1 MKKIYKGAVAALIVA
16 GVAFA
21 GVKFASM
28 LGKHETGKKYSIVS
42 TSFPGYDFARAVAGD
57 NTEVSVKM
65 LLKPGAES
73 HSFEPTPQD
82 ILTIKNSNLF
92 LYVGG
97 DSDEWVKKV
106 ISEID
111 PKKTK
116 VMKLVDLVK
125 TKNEEVI
132 EGMQEDE
139 HDHKDDDDHD
149 HDHDHNHD
157 HDHDHDHK
165 HDHKHDHDHEH
176 DHKHD
181 HDHKEE
187 EPEVDEHVWTSLKNA
202 KEISE
207 KILKATLEFDK
218 AEEKKLSENAKN
230 YTDKIAAVD
239 HKIGEM
245 VKTAKRKEIIVGD
258 RFPLRYFV
266 DDYGIK
272 YYAAFPGCS
281 EQTEAN
287 VKTVSFLV
295 KKIKEDKIPAV
306 FKIELS
312 NGLIAETLAK
322 ETGAKI
328 LEIQSAHNISEKD
341 FESGVTYVDL
351 MERNFEVLKEAL
363 NS

>member
-1 MKKIYKGAVAALIVA
+1 MKKIGKVAVATLIVA
-16 GVAFA
+16 SMAFF
-21 GVKFASM
+21 GVKLASM
-28 LGKHETGKKYSIVS
+28 LGKQQAGKKYSIVS
-42 TSFPGYDFARAVAGD
+42 TSFPGYDFARAVAGE

-116 VMKLVDLVK
+116 VMKLIDLVK
-125 TKNEEVI
+125 TKNEEAV
-132 EGMQEDE
+132 EGMQEDD
-139 HDHKDDDDHD
+139 HDHDHDDDHD
-149 HDHDHNHD
+149 HDHDH
-157 HDHDHDHK
+157 
-165 HDHKHDHDHEH
+165 DHEH
-176 DHKHD
+176 EHEHSHRDEK
-181 HDHKEE
+181 
-187 EPEVDEHVWTSLKNA
+187 PEVDEHVWTSLKNA
-202 KEISE
+202 KEITE
-207 KILKATLEFDK
+207 KILKAASEFDK
-218 AEEKKLSENAKN
+218 AEEKKLSENAKK
-230 YTDKIAAVD
+230 YIDKINAVD
-239 HKIGEM
+239 QKIGEM

-341 FESGVTYVDL
+341 FQSGVTYVDL
-351 MERNFEVLKEAL
+351 MERNLEALKEAL

>member
-1 MKKIYKGAVAALIVA
+1 MKKIYKVAVAALVVA

-21 GVKFASM
+21 GVKFAGM

-42 TSFPGYDFARAVAGD
+42 TSFPGYDFARAVAGN

-73 HSFEPTPQD
+73 HTFEPTPQD

-125 TKNEEVI
+125 TKNEEVV

-139 HDHKDDDDHD
+139 DDHKDDHD
-149 HDHDHNHD
+149 HDHK

-165 HDHKHDHDHEH
+165 HDHDHN
-176 DHKHD
+176 
-181 HDHKEE
+181 EE

-202 KEISE
+202 KEITE
-207 KILKATLEFDK
+207 KILKAALEFDK
-218 AEEKKLSENAKN
+218 AEEKKLSENTKN

-239 HKIGEM
+239 QKIGEM

-351 MERNFEVLKEAL
+351 MERNLEALKEAL

>member
-1 MKKIYKGAVAALIVA
+1 M
-16 GVAFA
+16 
-21 GVKFASM
+21 
-28 LGKHETGKKYSIVS
+28 S
-42 TSFPGYDFARAVAGD
+42 TSFPGYDFARAVAGN

-73 HSFEPTPQD
+73 HTFEPTPQD

-116 VMKLVDLVK
+116 VMKLIDLVK
-125 TKNEEVI
+125 TKNEEAV
-132 EGMQEDE
+132 EGMQEDD
-139 HDHKDDDDHD
+139 HDHDHDDDHD
-149 HDHDHNHD
+149 HDHDH
-157 HDHDHDHK
+157 
-165 HDHKHDHDHEH
+165 DHEH
-176 DHKHD
+176 KHSHKD
-181 HDHKEE
+181 E
-187 EPEVDEHVWTSLKNA
+187 EPEIDEHVWTSLKNA
-202 KEISE
+202 KEITE
-207 KILKATLEFDK
+207 KILKAASEFDK
-218 AEEKKLSENAKN
+218 AEEKKLSENAQK
-230 YTDKIAAVD
+230 YIDKINAVD
-239 HKIGEM
+239 QKIGEM

-341 FESGVTYVDL
+341 FQSGVTYVDL
-351 MERNFEVLKEAL
+351 MERNLEALKEAL

>member
-125 TKNEEVI
+125 TKNEEVV

-139 HDHKDDDDHD
+139 HDHKDDA
-149 HDHDHNHD
+149 D

-165 HDHKHDHDHEH
+165 H

-202 KEISE
+202 KEITE

-218 AEEKKLSENAKN
+218 AEEKKLSENTKN

-239 HKIGEM
+239 QKIGEM

-341 FESGVTYVDL
+341 FEAGVTYVDL

>member
-1 MKKIYKGAVAALIVA
+1 
-16 GVAFA
+16 
-21 GVKFASM
+21 M
-28 LGKHETGKKYSIVS
+28 LGKQQAGKKYSIVS
-42 TSFPGYDFARAVAGD
+42 TSFPGYDFARAVAGE

-116 VMKLVDLVK
+116 VMKLIDLVK
-125 TKNEEVI
+125 TKNEEAV
-132 EGMQEDE
+132 EGMQEDD
-139 HDHKDDDDHD
+139 HDHDHDDDHD
-149 HDHDHNHD
+149 HDHDH
-157 HDHDHDHK
+157 
-165 HDHKHDHDHEH
+165 DHEH
-176 DHKHD
+176 EHKHS
-181 HDHKEE
+181 HKDE

-202 KEISE
+202 KEITE
-207 KILKATLEFDK
+207 KILKATSEFDK
-218 AEEKKLSENAKN
+218 AEEKKLSENAKK
-230 YTDKIAAVD
+230 YIDKINAVD
-239 HKIGEM
+239 QKIGEM

-351 MERNFEVLKEAL
+351 MERNFEALREAL
-363 NS
+363 NN

>member
-1 MKKIYKGAVAALIVA
+1 MKKIYKVAVAALAVA

-21 GVKFASM
+21 GVKFAGM

-42 TSFPGYDFARAVAGD
+42 TSFPGYDFARAVAGN

-73 HSFEPTPQD
+73 HTFEPTPQD

-125 TKNEEVI
+125 TKNEEVV

-139 HDHKDDDDHD
+139 DDHKD
-149 HDHDHNHD
+149 
-157 HDHDHDHK
+157 DHDHDHK
-165 HDHKHDHDHEH
+165 HDHDH
-176 DHKHD
+176 DHKHG

-202 KEISE
+202 KEITE
-207 KILKATLEFDK
+207 KILKAALEFDK
-218 AEEKKLSENAKN
+218 AEEKKLSENTKN

-239 HKIGEM
+239 QKIGEM

-351 MERNFEVLKEAL
+351 MERNLEALKEAL

>member
-57 NTEVSVKM
+57 NTEVSAKM

-125 TKNEEVI
+125 TKNEEVV

-139 HDHKDDDDHD
+139 DDHD
-149 HDHDHNHD
+149 
-157 HDHDHDHK
+157 
-165 HDHKHDHDHEH
+165 
-176 DHKHD
+176 HD

-202 KEISE
+202 KEITE

-230 YTDKIAAVD
+230 YTDKIATVD
-239 HKIGEM
+239 QKIGEM

-341 FESGVTYVDL
+341 FERGVTYVDL

>member
-1 MKKIYKGAVAALIVA
+1 MKKIYKVAVAALVVA

-21 GVKFASM
+21 GVKFAGM

-42 TSFPGYDFARAVAGD
+42 TSFPGYDFARAVAGN

-73 HSFEPTPQD
+73 HTFEPTPQD

-125 TKNEEVI
+125 TKNEEVV

-139 HDHKDDDDHD
+139 DDHKDD
-149 HDHDHNHD
+149 
-157 HDHDHDHK
+157 
-165 HDHKHDHDHEH
+165 
-176 DHKHD
+176 HD

-202 KEISE
+202 KEITE
-207 KILKATLEFDK
+207 KILKAALEFDK
-218 AEEKKLSENAKN
+218 AEEKKLSENTKN

-239 HKIGEM
+239 QKIGEM

-351 MERNFEVLKEAL
+351 MERNLEALKEAL

>member
-1 MKKIYKGAVAALIVA
+1 MKKIYKVAVAALVVA

-42 TSFPGYDFARAVAGD
+42 TSFPGYDFARAVAGN

-73 HSFEPTPQD
+73 HTFEPTPQD

-125 TKNEEVI
+125 TKNEEVV

-139 HDHKDDDDHD
+139 DDHKDDHD
-149 HDHDHNHD
+149 HDHKHD

-165 HDHKHDHDHEH
+165 H

-202 KEISE
+202 KEITE
-207 KILKATLEFDK
+207 KILKAALEFDK
-218 AEEKKLSENAKN
+218 AEEKKLSENTKN
-230 YTDKIAAVD
+230 YTDKITAVD
-239 HKIGEM
+239 QKIGEM

-341 FESGVTYVDL
+341 FESGVTYVNL
-351 MERNFEVLKEAL
+351 MERNLEALKEAL

>member
-1 MKKIYKGAVAALIVA
+1 MYKLIIQGEIMKKIYKVAVAALVVA

-21 GVKFASM
+21 GVKFAGM

-42 TSFPGYDFARAVAGD
+42 TSFPGYDFARAVAGN

-73 HSFEPTPQD
+73 HTFEPTPQD

-125 TKNEEVI
+125 TKNEEVV

-139 HDHKDDDDHD
+139 DDHKDDHD
-149 HDHDHNHD
+149 HDD
-157 HDHDHDHK
+157 K
-165 HDHKHDHDHEH
+165 HDHKHD
-176 DHKHD
+176 HD

-202 KEISE
+202 KEITE
-207 KILKATLEFDK
+207 KILKAALEFDK
-218 AEEKKLSENAKN
+218 AEEKKLSENTKN

-239 HKIGEM
+239 QKIGEM

-351 MERNFEVLKEAL
+351 MERNLEALKEAL

>member
-16 GVAFA
+16 GVAFV

-42 TSFPGYDFARAVAGD
+42 TSFPGYDFARAVASD

-125 TKNEEVI
+125 TKNEEVV

-149 HDHDHNHD
+149 HDHN
-157 HDHDHDHK
+157 
-165 HDHKHDHDHEH
+165 
-176 DHKHD
+176 HD

-202 KEISE
+202 KEITE

-230 YTDKIAAVD
+230 YTDKIVAVD
-239 HKIGEM
+239 QKIGEM

-328 LEIQSAHNISEKD
+328 LEIQTAHNISEKD
-341 FESGVTYVDL
+341 FEAGVTYVDL
-351 MERNFEVLKEAL
+351 MERNFEALKEAL

>member
-1 MKKIYKGAVAALIVA
+1 MKKIGKVAVVALL
-16 GVAFA
+16 FA
-21 GVKFASM
+21 GLTFGGIKLAS
-28 LGKHETGKKYSIVS
+28 LIKRENLGKKYSIVS
-42 TSFPGYDFARAVAGD
+42 TSFPGYDFARAVVGN
-57 NTEVSVKM
+57 NTDVSVKM

-73 HSFEPTPQD
+73 HSYEPTPQD
-82 ILTIKNSNLF
+82 ITAIKNSNLF

-132 EGMQEDE
+132 EGMQDED
-139 HDHKDDDDHD
+139 HDHDHDHAHDHDHDHDDDHD
-149 HDHDHNHD
+149 HDHDH
-157 HDHDHDHK
+157 K
-165 HDHKHDHDHEH
+165 GHDHEH
-176 DHKHD
+176 
-181 HDHKEE
+181 EE
-187 EPEVDEHVWTSLKNA
+187 EAEVDEHVWTSLKNA
-202 KEISE
+202 KEITE
-207 KILKATLEFDK
+207 KILKAVASFDHGD
-218 AEEKKLSENAKN
+218 EKKLSENAKK
-230 YTDKIAAVD
+230 YTEKISEIDTKIAT
-239 HKIGEM
+239 M
-245 VKTAKRKEIIVGD
+245 VKEAKRKEIIVGD

-266 DDYGIK
+266 DEYGLK

-295 KKIKEDKIPAV
+295 KKIKEDKIPVV

-312 NGLIAETLAK
+312 NGLIAETLSK
-322 ETGAKI
+322 ETGAKVM
-328 LEIQSAHNISEKD
+328 EIQSAHNISEKD
-341 FESGVTYVDL
+341 FEAGVTYVDL

>member
-1 MKKIYKGAVAALIVA
+1 MKKIGKVAVATLIVA
-16 GVAFA
+16 GMAFA
-21 GVKFASM
+21 GVKLASM
-28 LGKHETGKKYSIVS
+28 LGKQQAGKKYSIVS
-42 TSFPGYDFARAVAGD
+42 TSFPGYDFARAVAGE

-116 VMKLVDLVK
+116 VMKLIDLVK
-125 TKNEEVI
+125 TKNEEAV
-132 EGMQEDE
+132 EGMQEDD
-139 HDHKDDDDHD
+139 HDHDHDDDHD
-149 HDHDHNHD
+149 HDHDHEHE
-157 HDHDHDHK
+157 HK
-165 HDHKHDHDHEH
+165 HSHKD
-176 DHKHD
+176 
-181 HDHKEE
+181 E
-187 EPEVDEHVWTSLKNA
+187 EPEVDE
-202 KEISE
+202 
-207 KILKATLEFDK
+207 FDK
-218 AEEKKLSENAKN
+218 AGEKKLSENAKK
-230 YTDKIAAVD
+230 YIDKINAVD
-239 HKIGEM
+239 QKIGEM

-351 MERNFEVLKEAL
+351 MERNFEALREAL

>member
-1 MKKIYKGAVAALIVA
+1 MKKIYKVAVAALVVA

-21 GVKFASM
+21 GVKFAGM

-42 TSFPGYDFARAVAGD
+42 TSFPGYDFARAVAGN

-73 HSFEPTPQD
+73 HTFEPTPQD

-125 TKNEEVI
+125 TKNEEVV

-139 HDHKDDDDHD
+139 DDHKD
-149 HDHDHNHD
+149 
-157 HDHDHDHK
+157 DHDHDHK
-165 HDHKHDHDHEH
+165 HDHDHDHN
-176 DHKHD
+176 HKHG

-202 KEISE
+202 KEITE

-218 AEEKKLSENAKN
+218 AEEKKLSENTKN

-239 HKIGEM
+239 QKIGEM

-351 MERNFEVLKEAL
+351 MERNLEALKEAL

>member
-1 MKKIYKGAVAALIVA
+1 MKKIYKVAVTALVVA

-21 GVKFASM
+21 GVKFAGM

-42 TSFPGYDFARAVAGD
+42 TSFPGYDFARAVAGN

-125 TKNEEVI
+125 TKNEEVV

-149 HDHDHNHD
+149 HDHDH
-157 HDHDHDHK
+157 K
-165 HDHKHDHDHEH
+165 H

-202 KEISE
+202 KEITE

-230 YTDKIAAVD
+230 YTDKIVAVD
-239 HKIGEM
+239 QKIGEM

-351 MERNFEVLKEAL
+351 MERNLEALKEAL

>member
-1 MKKIYKGAVAALIVA
+1 MKKIYKVAVAALVVA

-21 GVKFASM
+21 GVKFAGM

-42 TSFPGYDFARAVAGD
+42 TSFPGYDFARAVAGN

-73 HSFEPTPQD
+73 HTFEPTPQD

-125 TKNEEVI
+125 TKNEEVV

-139 HDHKDDDDHD
+139 DDHKDDHD
-149 HDHDHNHD
+149 HDD
-157 HDHDHDHK
+157 K
-165 HDHKHDHDHEH
+165 HDHKHD
-176 DHKHD
+176 HD

-202 KEISE
+202 KEITE
-207 KILKATLEFDK
+207 KILKAALEFDK
-218 AEEKKLSENAKN
+218 AEEKKLSENTKN

-239 HKIGEM
+239 QKIGEM

-351 MERNFEVLKEAL
+351 MERNLEALKEAL

>member
-1 MKKIYKGAVAALIVA
+1 MKKIYKVAVAALVVA

-21 GVKFASM
+21 GVKFAGM

-42 TSFPGYDFARAVAGD
+42 TSFPGYDFARAVAGN

-73 HSFEPTPQD
+73 HTFEPTPQD

-125 TKNEEVI
+125 TKNEEVV

-139 HDHKDDDDHD
+139 DDHKD
-149 HDHDHNHD
+149 
-157 HDHDHDHK
+157 DHDHDHK
-165 HDHKHDHDHEH
+165 HDHDHDHN
-176 DHKHD
+176 HKHG

-202 KEISE
+202 KEITE
-207 KILKATLEFDK
+207 KILKAALEFDK
-218 AEEKKLSENAKN
+218 AEEKKLSENTKN

-239 HKIGEM
+239 QKIGEM

-351 MERNFEVLKEAL
+351 MERNLEALKEAL

>member
-1 MKKIYKGAVAALIVA
+1 LYKLIIQGEIMKKIYKVAVAALAVA

-21 GVKFASM
+21 GVKFAGM

-125 TKNEEVI
+125 TKNEEVV

-149 HDHDHNHD
+149 
-157 HDHDHDHK
+157 
-165 HDHKHDHDHEH
+165 
-176 DHKHD
+176 HD

-202 KEISE
+202 KEITE

-230 YTDKIAAVD
+230 YTDKIVAVD
-239 HKIGEM
+239 QKIGEM

-351 MERNFEVLKEAL
+351 MERNLEALKEAL

>member
-21 GVKFASM
+21 GVKFAGM
-28 LGKHETGKKYSIVS
+28 LGKQQAGKKYSIVS
-42 TSFPGYDFARAVAGD
+42 TSFPGYDFARAVAGE

-125 TKNEEVI
+125 TKNEEVV

-139 HDHKDDDDHD
+139 DDHK
-149 HDHDHNHD
+149 

-165 HDHKHDHDHEH
+165 HDHKHDHDHDHDHGH
-176 DHKHD
+176 DHKHDHD

-202 KEISE
+202 KEITE
-207 KILKATLEFDK
+207 KILKAALEFDK
-218 AEEKKLSENAKN
+218 AEEKKLSENTKN

-239 HKIGEM
+239 QKIGEM

-341 FESGVTYVDL
+341 FESGVTYVNL
-351 MERNFEVLKEAL
+351 MERNLEALKEAL

>member
-21 GVKFASM
+21 GVKFTSM
-28 LGKHETGKKYSIVS
+28 LGKHEMGKKYSIVS
-42 TSFPGYDFARAVAGD
+42 TSFPGYDFARAVAGN

-65 LLKPGAES
+65 LLKPGSES

-125 TKNEEVI
+125 TKNEEVV

-149 HDHDHNHD
+149 HDHDH
-157 HDHDHDHK
+157 K
-165 HDHKHDHDHEH
+165 H

-202 KEISE
+202 KEITE
-207 KILKATLEFDK
+207 KILKTTLEFDK

-230 YTDKIAAVD
+230 YTDKIVAVD
-239 HKIGEM
+239 QKIGEM

-328 LEIQSAHNISEKD
+328 LEIQTAHNISEKD
-341 FESGVTYVDL
+341 FEAGVTYVDL

>member
-1 MKKIYKGAVAALIVA
+1 MKKIGKVAVVVLL
-16 GVAFA
+16 FA
-21 GVKFASM
+21 GLTFGGIKLAS
-28 LGKHETGKKYSIVS
+28 LIKRENLGKKYSIVS
-42 TSFPGYDFARAVAGD
+42 TSFPGYDFARAVVGN
-57 NTEVSVKM
+57 NTDVSVKM

-73 HSFEPTPQD
+73 HSYEPTPQD
-82 ILTIKNSNLF
+82 ITAIKNSNLF

-125 TKNEEVI
+125 TKNEEVV
-132 EGMQEDE
+132 EGMQ
-139 HDHKDDDDHD
+139 DDDHD
-149 HDHDHNHD
+149 HDHDHD
-157 HDHDHDHK
+157 D
-165 HDHKHDHDHEH
+165 
-176 DHKHD
+176 KHD
-181 HDHKEE
+181 HDHKGHDHDDKHDHDHKGHDHEHEE
-187 EPEVDEHVWTSLKNA
+187 ETEVDEHVWTSLKNA
-202 KEISE
+202 KEITE
-207 KILKATLEFDK
+207 KILEAVTSFDQGD
-218 AEEKKLSENAKN
+218 EKKLSENAKK
-230 YTDKIAAVD
+230 YTERISEVDTKIAA
-239 HKIGEM
+239 M
-245 VKTAKRKEIIVGD
+245 VKEAKRKEIIVGD

-266 DDYGIK
+266 DEYGLK

-295 KKIKEDKIPAV
+295 KKIKEDKIPVV

-312 NGLIAETLAK
+312 NGLIAETLSK
-322 ETGAKI
+322 ETGAKVM
-328 LEIQSAHNISEKD
+328 EIQSAHNISEKD
-341 FESGVTYVDL
+341 FEAGVTYVDL

>member
-1 MKKIYKGAVAALIVA
+1 MKKIGKVAVVALL
-16 GVAFA
+16 FA
-21 GVKFASM
+21 GLTFGGIKLAS
-28 LGKHETGKKYSIVS
+28 LIKRENLGKKYSIVS
-42 TSFPGYDFARAVAGD
+42 TSFPGYDFARAVVGN
-57 NTEVSVKM
+57 NTDVSVKM

-73 HSFEPTPQD
+73 HSYEPTPQD
-82 ILTIKNSNLF
+82 ITTIKNSNLF

-125 TKNEEVI
+125 TKNEEVV
-132 EGMQEDE
+132 EGMQ
-139 HDHKDDDDHD
+139 DDDHD
-149 HDHDHNHD
+149 HDHDH
-157 HDHDHDHK
+157 K
-165 HDHKHDHDHEH
+165 GHDHEH
-176 DHKHD
+176 
-181 HDHKEE
+181 EE
-187 EPEVDEHVWTSLKNA
+187 ETEVDEHVWTSLKNA
-202 KEISE
+202 KEITE
-207 KILKATLEFDK
+207 KILEAVTSFDQGD
-218 AEEKKLSENAKN
+218 EKKLSENAKK
-230 YTDKIAAVD
+230 YTERISEVDTKIAA
-239 HKIGEM
+239 M
-245 VKTAKRKEIIVGD
+245 VKEAKRKEIIVGD

-266 DDYGIK
+266 DEYGLK

-295 KKIKEDKIPAV
+295 KKIKEDKIPVV

-312 NGLIAETLAK
+312 NGLIAETLSK
-322 ETGAKI
+322 ETGAKVM
-328 LEIQSAHNISEKD
+328 EVQSAHNISEKD
-341 FESGVTYVDL
+341 FEAGITYVDL

>member
-116 VMKLVDLVK
+116 VIKLVDLVK
-125 TKNEEVI
+125 TKNEEVV

-149 HDHDHNHD
+149 HDDDDHHHHDDHHHD
-157 HDHDHDHK
+157 DHHHD
-165 HDHKHDHDHEH
+165 
-176 DHKHD
+176 
-181 HDHKEE
+181 
-187 EPEVDEHVWTSLKNA
+187 
-202 KEISE
+202 
-207 KILKATLEFDK
+207 
-218 AEEKKLSENAKN
+218 
-230 YTDKIAAVD
+230 
-239 HKIGEM
+239 GM
-245 VKTAKRKEIIVGD
+245 
-258 RFPLRYFV
+258 
-266 DDYGIK
+266 
-272 YYAAFPGCS
+272 
-281 EQTEAN
+281 
-287 VKTVSFLV
+287 
-295 KKIKEDKIPAV
+295 
-306 FKIELS
+306 
-312 NGLIAETLAK
+312 
-322 ETGAKI
+322 
-328 LEIQSAHNISEKD
+328 
-341 FESGVTYVDL
+341 
-351 MERNFEVLKEAL
+351 
-363 NS
+363 

>member
-1 MKKIYKGAVAALIVA
+1 MKKIYKVAVAALVVA

-21 GVKFASM
+21 GVKFAGM

-42 TSFPGYDFARAVAGD
+42 TSFPGYDFARAVAGN

-73 HSFEPTPQD
+73 HTFEPTPQD

-125 TKNEEVI
+125 TKNEEVV

-139 HDHKDDDDHD
+139 DDHKDDHD
-149 HDHDHNHD
+149 HDHK

-165 HDHKHDHDHEH
+165 HDY
-176 DHKHD
+176 
-181 HDHKEE
+181 DHKEE

-202 KEISE
+202 KEITE
-207 KILKATLEFDK
+207 KILKAALEFDK
-218 AEEKKLSENAKN
+218 AEEKKLSENTKN

-239 HKIGEM
+239 QKIGEM

-351 MERNFEVLKEAL
+351 MERNLEALKEAL

>member
-1 MKKIYKGAVAALIVA
+1 MKKIYKVAVAALVVA

-21 GVKFASM
+21 GVKFAGM

-42 TSFPGYDFARAVAGD
+42 TSFPGYDFARAVAGN

-73 HSFEPTPQD
+73 HTFEPTPQD

-92 LYVGG
+92 LYGGG

-125 TKNEEVI
+125 TKNEEVV

-139 HDHKDDDDHD
+139 DDHKD
-149 HDHDHNHD
+149 
-157 HDHDHDHK
+157 DHDHDHK
-165 HDHKHDHDHEH
+165 HDHDHDHN
-176 DHKHD
+176 HKHG

-202 KEISE
+202 KEITE
-207 KILKATLEFDK
+207 KILKAALEFDK
-218 AEEKKLSENAKN
+218 AEEKKLSENTKN

-239 HKIGEM
+239 QKIGEM
-245 VKTAKRKEIIVGD
+245 VKIAKRKEIIVGD

-341 FESGVTYVDL
+341 FECGVTYVDL

>member
-1 MKKIYKGAVAALIVA
+1 MKKIYKVAVATLIVA
-16 GVAFA
+16 VMAFA
-21 GVKFASM
+21 GVKFAGM
-28 LGKHETGKKYSIVS
+28 LGKHETGKRYSIVS
-42 TSFPGYDFARAVAGD
+42 TSFPGYDFARAVAGE

-116 VMKLVDLVK
+116 VMKLIDLVK
-125 TKNEEVI
+125 TKNEEAV
-132 EGMQEDE
+132 EGMQEDD
-139 HDHKDDDDHD
+139 HDHDHDDDHD
-149 HDHDHNHD
+149 HDHDHE
-157 HDHDHDHK
+157 HK
-165 HDHKHDHDHEH
+165 HSHKD
-176 DHKHD
+176 
-181 HDHKEE
+181 E

-202 KEISE
+202 KEITE
-207 KILKATLEFDK
+207 KILKAASEFDK
-218 AEEKKLSENAKN
+218 VEEKKLSENAKK
-230 YTDKIAAVD
+230 YIDKINAVD
-239 HKIGEM
+239 QKIGEM
-245 VKTAKRKEIIVGD
+245 VKAAKRKEIIVGD

-295 KKIKEDKIPAV
+295 KKIKEDKIPDV

-351 MERNFEVLKEAL
+351 MERNFEALKEAL

>member
-1 MKKIYKGAVAALIVA
+1 MKKIGKVAVATLIVA
-16 GVAFA
+16 GMAFA
-21 GVKFASM
+21 GVKLASM
-28 LGKHETGKKYSIVS
+28 LGKQQAGKKYSIVS
-42 TSFPGYDFARAVAGD
+42 TSFPGYDFARAVAGE

-116 VMKLVDLVK
+116 VMKLIDLVK
-125 TKNEEVI
+125 TKNEEAV
-132 EGMQEDE
+132 EGMQE
-139 HDHKDDDDHD
+139 DDHD
-149 HDHDHNHD
+149 HDHE
-157 HDHDHDHK
+157 HK
-165 HDHKHDHDHEH
+165 HSHKD
-176 DHKHD
+176 
-181 HDHKEE
+181 E
-187 EPEVDEHVWTSLKNA
+187 EPEIDEHVWTSLKNA
-202 KEISE
+202 KEITE
-207 KILKATLEFDK
+207 KILKAASEFDK
-218 AEEKKLSENAKN
+218 AEEKKLSENTKK
-230 YTDKIAAVD
+230 YIDKINAVD
-239 HKIGEM
+239 QKIGEM
-245 VKTAKRKEIIVGD
+245 VKAAKRKEIIVGD

-295 KKIKEDKIPAV
+295 KKIKEDRIPAV

-341 FESGVTYVDL
+341 FQSGVTYVDL
-351 MERNFEVLKEAL
+351 MERNLEALREAL

>member
-1 MKKIYKGAVAALIVA
+1 MKKIGKVAVVVLL
-16 GVAFA
+16 FA
-21 GVKFASM
+21 GLTFGGIKLAS
-28 LGKHETGKKYSIVS
+28 LIKRENLGKKYSIVS
-42 TSFPGYDFARAVAGD
+42 TSFPGYDFARAVVGN
-57 NTEVSVKM
+57 NTDVSVKM

-73 HSFEPTPQD
+73 HSYEPTPQD
-82 ILTIKNSNLF
+82 ITAIKNSNLF

-125 TKNEEVI
+125 TKNEEVV
-132 EGMQEDE
+132 EGMQ
-139 HDHKDDDDHD
+139 DDDHD
-149 HDHDHNHD
+149 HDHDHDDKHDHDHKGHD
-157 HDHDHDHK
+157 HDHDHDH
-165 HDHKHDHDHEH
+165 DD
-176 DHKHD
+176 KHD
-181 HDHKEE
+181 HDHKGHDHEHEE
-187 EPEVDEHVWTSLKNA
+187 ETEVDEHVWTSLKNA
-202 KEISE
+202 KEITE
-207 KILKATLEFDK
+207 KILEAVTSFDQGD
-218 AEEKKLSENAKN
+218 EKKLSENAKK
-230 YTDKIAAVD
+230 YTERISEVDTKIAA
-239 HKIGEM
+239 M
-245 VKTAKRKEIIVGD
+245 VKEAKRKEIIVGD

-266 DDYGIK
+266 DEYGLK

-295 KKIKEDKIPAV
+295 KKIKEDKIPVV

-312 NGLIAETLAK
+312 NGLIAETLSK
-322 ETGAKI
+322 ETGAKVM
-328 LEIQSAHNISEKD
+328 EIQSAHNISEKD
-341 FESGVTYVDL
+341 FEAGITYVDL

>member
-1 MKKIYKGAVAALIVA
+1 MKKIYKVAVATLIVA
-16 GVAFA
+16 VMAFA
-21 GVKFASM
+21 GVKLAGM
-28 LGKHETGKKYSIVS
+28 LGKQQAGKKYSIVS
-42 TSFPGYDFARAVAGD
+42 TSFPGYDFARAVAGE

-125 TKNEEVI
+125 TKNEEVV

-139 HDHKDDDDHD
+139 DDHKD
-149 HDHDHNHD
+149 
-157 HDHDHDHK
+157 DHDHDHK
-165 HDHKHDHDHEH
+165 HDHDHDHDHEH
-176 DHKHD
+176 KHSHKD
-181 HDHKEE
+181 E
-187 EPEVDEHVWTSLKNA
+187 EPEIDEHVWTSLKNA
-202 KEISE
+202 KEITE
-207 KILKATLEFDK
+207 KILKAASEFDK
-218 AEEKKLSENAKN
+218 AEEKKLSENAQK
-230 YTDKIAAVD
+230 YIDKINAVD
-239 HKIGEM
+239 QKIGEM

-328 LEIQSAHNISEKD
+328 LEIQSAHNVSEKD

-351 MERNFEVLKEAL
+351 MERNLEALKEAL